1 MTTVAAWHDPSYVEG
16 SGNPPWLPHG
26 LVFVPVE
33 KDKHCRE
40 TTKYNWKRRE
50 RAFAHASAT
59 SSDWRLVQPVAFNA
73 LQDEFKRNNR
83 TVIIKKHDADVRRLN
98 KQSPRETVDFIE
110 GAIRAELDSQHTGAT
125 AKGAATTTG
134 ACMAAAAAAPAVTT
148 TTAAASAGRCEID
161 LVCGGS
167 PCVNLVGNANY
178 SAGVQTLE
186 SLTEDDESRLWTV
199 QKAVV
204 HALGEVYKG
213 RRQQQG

>member
-1 MTTVAAWHDPSYVEG
+1 
-16 SGNPPWLPHG
+16 
-26 LVFVPVE
+26 
-33 KDKHCRE
+33 
-40 TTKYNWKRRE
+40 
-50 RAFAHASAT
+50 
-59 SSDWRLVQPVAFNA
+59 
-73 LQDEFKRNNR
+73 
-83 TVIIKKHDADVRRLN
+83 
-98 KQSPRETVDFIE
+98 
-110 GAIRAELDSQHTGAT
+110 
-125 AKGAATTTG
+125 
-134 ACMAAAAAAPAVTT
+134 MAAAAAAPAVTT
-148 TTAAASAGRCEID
+148 TTAAARRCEID